1 MRILEKPL
9 AFIKK
14 DFLIE
19 SSYKVAF
26 LFNIFSVLVSL
37 LTYFFI
43 DKLFGQKMAGHL
55 QEFGVNYFSYVLLSM
70 AFFSYIGVGLGAF
83 YNRIHAEQVQGTLEA
98 VLLTPTKITTIL
110 FSMILWNVIFATF
123 DLAVYIGLGVFLFK
137 INFSNINIL
146 STITIL
152 ILSIVSF
159 SSLGIL
165 SASFVMV
172 FKRGNP
178 VGWVINSLEG
188 LIAGVYFPVG
198 VLPGWLQ
205 VIAHFLPVTYA
216 IRAVELAVY
225 RGFSVAELSKEITF
239 LIGFSLLLLP
249 ASLAVFKYAVK
260 RAKKEGSL
268 IKY

>member
-1 MRILEKPL
+1 MFEKPL

-14 DFLIE
+14 DLLIE

-26 LFNIFSVLVSL
+26 LFNIFSVLVSI

-43 DKLFGQKMAGHL
+43 DKLFGQKMTGHL
-55 QEFGVNYFSYVLLSM
+55 QEFGVSYFSYVLLSM

-83 YNRIHAEQVQGTLEA
+83 YNRIQTEQVQGTLEA

-123 DLAVYIGLGVFLFK
+123 NLAVYIGLGVFLFK

-146 STITIL
+146 STVVIL
-152 ILSIVSF
+152 MLSIITF

-178 VGWVINSLEG
+178 VGWIINSLEG
-188 LIAGVYFPVG
+188 LIAGVYFPVT

-205 VIAHFLPVTYA
+205 VIARFFPVTYA

-225 RGFSVAELSKEITF
+225 RGFSVTRLYKEITL
-239 LIGFSLLLLP
+239 LIAFSVLLLP
-249 ASLAVFKYAVK
+249 VSLAVFKYALT
-260 RAKKEGSL
+260 RAKKDASL